1 VHIARWGWC
10 KFNYS
15 KKLHLLIGRI
25 YSNLGLDIT
34 WLLAL
39 AWLVYNQK
47 ALMFTALSHWWFTRF
62 FMPIELQAISE
73 NRHVLVTTVLTPV
86 RVYKPRSCV
95 CTPITSIGTQASGQ
109 RPGSRRVMGSMGA
122 LTGAAGL
129 RYLEYSTGGGG
140 GGAVGLPCARALY
153 AFVVRALLFWATFLK
168 HHLTTSKTRATH
180 TRPSSANRPTTTA
193 PSKPACTTTPGGWLL
208 CLHC

>member
-1 VHIARWGWC
+1 
-10 KFNYS
+10 
-15 KKLHLLIGRI
+15 
-25 YSNLGLDIT
+25 
-34 WLLAL
+34 
-39 AWLVYNQK
+39 
-47 ALMFTALSHWWFTRF
+47 
-62 FMPIELQAISE
+62 MPIELQAISE

-140 GGAVGLPCARALY
+140 GGAGGEDVNLCVCAVMMCTQPERGDAGGVG
-153 AFVVRALLFWATFLK
+153 
-168 HHLTTSKTRATH
+168 
-180 TRPSSANRPTTTA
+180 
-193 PSKPACTTTPGGWLL
+193 GGG
-208 CLHC
+208 HS